1 MDEIYGRLLQG
12 QKTAFL
18 DARANS
24 AAEYRPQFVYN
35 DYHKGR
41 KVLSALE
48 REFEHCESF
57 CISVAFITMGGI
69 TPLLGILRELEE
81 RKIPGRILTTN
92 YLNFSDPKALKKL
105 QSFSNIE
112 LRMYWAE
119 EGAGFHTKGYM
130 FRRGDV
136 YRMIVG
142 SSNLTAAALTQNE
155 EWNTKL
161 ISLHD
166 GEYMQSMLT
175 RFENLWTDEVHTLP
189 FARFYD
195 AYQQTYQ
202 RDRIPVKQVQ
212 YDPLPNAA
220 MPLAAE
226 NAYKVTATGASS
238 ALHPNLMQEEF
249 IESLR
254 SLRHLQARRAL
265 LISATGTG
273 KTYASAFA
281 ARDFQPRRML
291 FVVHREQI
299 AKQALK
305 SYKRVLGA
313 NIDAGLL
320 SGTAKDME
328 AQYLFATIQ
337 TLAREDV
344 LRSFSPNAFDLI
356 IIDEVHRAGAASYQK
371 LLDYFTPSFC
381 LGMTAS
387 PDRTDGFDI
396 YALFDHNIAYE
407 IRLQQALT
415 ENLLCPFHY
424 FGIHD
429 ISVGGRT
436 YSADEVHDERL
447 LQKLTGEDRVEHIIR
462 EAKFYGFSGTRVKG
476 LIFCSTNRE
485 SEILS
490 QKLNEHGLRTLSLS
504 GKNSQA
510 EREAAVNRLVE
521 DDIAN
526 PLDYILTVDIFNEG
540 VDIPEINQVI
550 MLRPTQSPIVF
561 IQQLGRGLRKAEGKE
576 YVVVL
581 DFIGNYSDK
590 NYLIPI
596 ALSGDRSYNKDNIR
610 HFLLEGERLIPGAS
624 TIHFDAVARE
634 QIFHS
639 IDQSNL
645 AAIQL
650 IKDNYAR
657 LRYKLGRIPKLDDF
671 DRFGEMDITCV
682 FRANRLGSYHAFL
695 KKYEKDYHVAFNA
708 LEEKFLQY
716 ISKEFAEG
724 KRPHELLLLD
734 IILQHPEEKHIFRVL
749 EQRLSLRPYEIAFK
763 RNTRQNLIHIMT
775 GNFATGASRK
785 TFADCVFIEP
795 APDGN
800 GDGED
805 YTASASFRKMLQDED
820 FREQV
825 EELVRFGLRR
835 YRENYSNPYQDSG
848 FQLYQKY
855 DYEDVCRIMDWSH
868 SLVPLNIGGYK
879 YDADSRT
886 YPVFINYDK
895 AADVQD
901 SINYHDRFLSSGELI
916 SISKSK
922 RSLNSEDVQR
932 FCRAQEEGL
941 PIDLF
946 VRKNKDDKEAKS
958 FYYLGRMTNHGAEPI
973 TMDSGD
979 TAVELFWHL
988 DTAVREDLYD
998 YITSR
1003 EA

>member
-1 MDEIYGRLLQG
+1 MNNITDSLLQG
-12 QKTAFL
+12 QKTAFF
-18 DARANS
+18 DARVNS

-35 DYHKGR
+35 DYHKDR

-57 CISVAFITMGGI
+57 CISVAFITMSGI

-105 QSFSNIE
+105 QAFSNIE
-112 LRMYWAE
+112 LRMYWTD
-119 EGAGFHTKGYM
+119 EGAGFHTKGYI
-130 FRRGDV
+130 FRCGDV

-142 SSNLTAAALTQNE
+142 SSNLTAAALTKNE

-166 GEYMQSMLT
+166 GEYTQSMLT
-175 RFENLWTDEVHTLP
+175 RFEDLWTDEKHTRS
-189 FARFYD
+189 FALFYD
-195 AYQQTYQ
+195 AYQKIYQ
-202 RDRIPVKQVQ
+202 HERERMQAKQGQ
-212 YDPLPNAA
+212 SYELPHADL
-220 MPLAAE
+220 PLAAE
-226 NAYKVTATGASS
+226 DADSVAMTGTSS
-238 ALHPNLMQEEF
+238 ALRPNLMQEEF

-254 SLRHLQARRAL
+254 ALRHHKARRAL

-281 ARDFQPRRML
+281 ARDFQSRRML

-305 SYKRVLGA
+305 SYRRVLGE

-320 SGTAKDME
+320 SGTAKDVD

-337 TLAREDV
+337 TLSREDV
-344 LRSFSPNAFDLI
+344 LHLFSPNAFDLI

-371 LLDYFTPSFC
+371 LLDYFTPVFC

-387 PDRTDGFDI
+387 PDRPDCFDI

-415 ENLLCPFHY
+415 EDLLCPFHY

-429 ISVGGRT
+429 ISLGERT
-436 YSADEVHDERL
+436 YAADEVHDEHL
-447 LQKLTGEDRVEHIIR
+447 FQKLTGESRVEHIIR
-462 EAKFYGFSGTRVKG
+462 EAEFYGFSGSRVKG

-485 SEILS
+485 AEILS
-490 QKLNEHGLRTLSLS
+490 QKFNEHGLRTLSLS

-510 EREAAVNRLVE
+510 EREAAISRLIE
-521 DDIAN
+521 DDIPN

-576 YVVVL
+576 YVVIL

-610 HFLLEGERLIPGAS
+610 HFLLEGERMIPGAS

-650 IKDNYAR
+650 IKDNYFH
-657 LRYKLGRIPKLDDF
+657 LRYKLGRIPKLDEF

-695 KKYEKDYHVAFNA
+695 KKYEKDYRVAFNA

-724 KRPHELLLLD
+724 KRPHELLMLD
-734 IILQHPEEKHIFRVL
+734 IILQHPGEKRIFHVL
-749 EQRLSLRPYEIAFK
+749 ERRLSLPPYEIAFK

-775 GNFATGASRK
+775 GDFATGASRK
-785 TFADCVFIEP
+785 TFQDCIFIEP
-795 APDGN
+795 CAG
-800 GDGED
+800 D
-805 YTASASFRKMLQDED
+805 YTASASFRKLLQHED
-820 FREQV
+820 FRSQID
-825 EELVRFGLRR
+825 ELVRFGLRR

-879 YDADSRT
+879 YDAESRT

-901 SINYHDRFLSSGELI
+901 SINYHDRFLNNGQLI

-922 RSLNSEDVQR
+922 RSLDSEDVQR
-932 FCRAQEEGL
+932 FCRAKAEGL

-946 VRKNKDDKEAKS
+946 VRKNKEDKEAKS

-973 TMDSGD
+973 KMDSGD
-979 TAVELFWHL
+979 TAVELFWQL

-998 YITSR
+998 YLTSK

>member
-1 MDEIYGRLLQG
+1 MDEIYGKLLQG

-18 DARANS
+18 DAGANS

-48 REFEHCESF
+48 RELTHCDSF

-105 QSFSNIE
+105 QSFANIE
-112 LRMYWAE
+112 LRMYWADA
-119 EGAGFHTKGYM
+119 GAGFHTKGYM

-166 GEYMQSMLT
+166 GEYTQSMLA
-175 RFENLWTDEVHTLP
+175 RFESLWSDERHTLS

-195 AYQQTYQ
+195 AYQQAYQ
-202 RDRIPVKQVQ
+202 HDHMQVRQAQ
-212 YDPLPNAA
+212 YYPLPNSELS
-220 MPLAAE
+220 LAAE
-226 NAYKVTATGASS
+226 NAYKVTATADS

-254 SLRHLQARRAL
+254 SLRHLHARRAL

-299 AKQALK
+299 AKQALQ
-305 SYKRVLGA
+305 SYRRVLGA

-320 SGTAKDME
+320 SGTAKDKE

-337 TLAREDV
+337 TISREDV
-344 LRSFSPNAFDLI
+344 LHSFSPNDFDLI
-356 IIDEVHRAGAASYQK
+356 IIDEVHRAGAASYQRM
-371 LLDYFTPSFC
+371 LDYFTPAFC

-396 YALFDHNIAYE
+396 YELFDHNIAYE

-429 ISVGGRT
+429 ISLGGRT
-436 YSADEVHDERL
+436 YAADEVHDERL
-447 LQKLTGEDRVEHIIR
+447 FQKLTGEHRVEHIIC
-462 EAKFYGFSGTRVKG
+462 EAEFYGFSGTRVKG

-485 SEILS
+485 AETLS
-490 QKLNEHGLRTLSLS
+490 QKLNEHGLHTLSLS

-510 EREAAVNRLVE
+510 ERETAVNRLVE
-521 DDIAN
+521 DDIVN

-610 HFLLEGERLIPGAS
+610 HFLLEGERMIPGAS

-650 IKDNYAR
+650 MKDNYLR
-657 LRYKLGRIPKLDDF
+657 LRYKLGRIPQMDDF

-682 FRANRLGSYHAFL
+682 FRSNRLGSYHAFL
-695 KKYEKDYHVAFNA
+695 KKYEPEYHVTFNA
-708 LEEKFLQY
+708 LQEKFLQY

-724 KRPHELLLLD
+724 KRPHELLMLA
-734 IILQHPEEKHIFRVL
+734 IILEHPEEQNLFSVL
-749 EQRLSLRPYEIAFK
+749 EQRLTLRPYKIAFK

-785 TFADCVFIEP
+785 TFQDCVFIEP
-795 APDGN
+795 HK
-800 GDGED
+800 ED
-805 YTASASFRKMLQDED
+805 YTASASFRKVLQDQE
-820 FREQV
+820 FQRQV

-835 YRENYSNPYQDSG
+835 YQENYSNPYQDSG

-879 YDADSRT
+879 YDADSQT

-901 SINYHDRFLSSGELI
+901 SINYHDRFLNSGQLI

-922 RSLNSEDVQR
+922 RSLDSEDVQR
-932 FCRAQEEGL
+932 FCHAKAEGL

-973 TMDSGD
+973 QMDSGD
-979 TAVELFWHL
+979 TAVELFWQL

-998 YITSR
+998 YITSK

>member
-1 MDEIYGRLLQG
+1 MDEIYDRLLQG

-18 DARANS
+18 NARANS
-24 AAEYRPQFVYN
+24 TAEYRPQFVYN
-35 DYHKGR
+35 DYHKGQ

-48 REFEHCESF
+48 RELEHCESF

-69 TPLLGILRELEE
+69 TPLLGVLRELAE
-81 RKIPGRILTTN
+81 RGIPGRILTTN

-105 QSFSNIE
+105 QSFANIE

-119 EGAGFHTKGYM
+119 QNAGFHTKGYI

-136 YRMIVG
+136 YRIIVG

-166 GEYMQSMLT
+166 GEYTQSMLT
-175 RFENLWTDEVHTLP
+175 RFAHLWSDEKHTLP

-195 AYQQTYQ
+195 DYQKVYQ
-202 RDRIPVKQVQ
+202 RDHMPVKQAQ
-212 YDPLPNAA
+212 YYSLPNAA

-226 NAYKVTATGASS
+226 YAYKVTATGTAS

-249 IESLR
+249 IDSLR
-254 SLRHLQARRAL
+254 SLRHLHARRAL

-299 AKQALK
+299 AKQALR
-305 SYKRVLGA
+305 SYRRVLGA

-320 SGTAKDME
+320 SGTAKDTD

-337 TLAREDV
+337 TISREDV
-344 LRSFSPNAFDLI
+344 LHSFSPNDFDLI
-356 IIDEVHRAGAASYQK
+356 IVDEVHRAGAASYQK
-371 LLDYFTPSFC
+371 LLDYFTPAFC

-396 YALFDHNIAYE
+396 YELFDHNIAYE

-429 ISVGGRT
+429 ISLGGRT

-447 LQKLTGEDRVEHIIR
+447 LQKLTGESRVEHIIR
-462 EAKFYGFSGTRVKG
+462 EAEFYGFSGTRVKG

-485 SEILS
+485 AEMLS
-490 QKLNEHGLRTLSLS
+490 QKLNEHGLHTLSLS

-510 EREAAVNRLVE
+510 EREAAVTRLVG
-521 DDIAN
+521 DTIAN

-610 HFLLEGERLIPGAS
+610 HFLLEGERMIPGAS
-624 TIHFDAVARE
+624 TIHFDAVSRE
-634 QIFHS
+634 QIFQS

-650 IKDNYAR
+650 IKDNYLR

-682 FRANRLGSYHAFL
+682 FRSNRLGSYHAFL
-695 KKYEKDYHVAFNA
+695 KKYEPDYHITFNA
-708 LEEKFLQY
+708 LAEKFLQY
-716 ISKEFAEG
+716 ISREFAEG
-724 KRPHELLLLD
+724 KRPHELLILD
-734 IILQHPEEKHIFRVL
+734 IILQHPEEKHIFSVL
-749 EQRLSLRPYEIAFK
+749 EQRLALCPYEIAFK

-785 TFADCVFIEP
+785 TFQDCVFIEP
-795 APDGN
+795 CGK
-800 GDGED
+800 D
-805 YTASASFRKMLQDED
+805 YTVSAVFHAQLQDEE
-820 FREQV
+820 FRSQV
-825 EELVRFGLRR
+825 EELVCFGLRR
-835 YRENYSNPYQDSG
+835 YQENYSNPYKDSG

-868 SLVPLNIGGYK
+868 ALVPLNIGGYK
-879 YDADSRT
+879 YDEESRT

-901 SINYHDRFLSSGELI
+901 SINYHDRFLNSSQLI

-922 RSLNSEDVQR
+922 RNMDSEDVRR
-932 FCRAQEEGL
+932 FCQAEDEGL

-958 FYYLGRMTNHGAEPI
+958 FYYLGRMTNYHAEPI
-973 TMDSGD
+973 KMDSGD
-979 TAVELFWHL
+979 TAVELFWQL

-998 YITSR
+998 YITSK